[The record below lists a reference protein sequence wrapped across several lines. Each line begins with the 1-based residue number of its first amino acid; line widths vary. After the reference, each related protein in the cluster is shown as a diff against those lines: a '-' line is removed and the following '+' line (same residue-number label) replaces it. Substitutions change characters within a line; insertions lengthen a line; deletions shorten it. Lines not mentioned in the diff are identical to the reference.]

1 MRGAILIVAML
12 LASSLWAQSPDI
24 SARRLLSSWKAE
36 DPSMRMLAEVIA
48 SAFASGL
55 SWAAAHGGKEVY
67 CPPPELKGQRVMIA
81 FEQFLVDNA
90 DMAEKPYGDAMAASL
105 SREYPC
111 QAE

>member
-12 LASSLWAQSPDI
+12 LALPVWAQSPDI
-24 SARRLLSSWKAE
+24 SARRLLSGWKAE

-67 CPPPELKGQRVMIA
+67 CSPPGLKGHEIMIA
-81 FEQFLVDNA
+81 FEQFLNDNP
-90 DMAEKPYGDAMAASL
+90 DMGEKPYGNAMAATL
-105 SREYPC
+105 SRAFPC
-111 QAE
+111 PK